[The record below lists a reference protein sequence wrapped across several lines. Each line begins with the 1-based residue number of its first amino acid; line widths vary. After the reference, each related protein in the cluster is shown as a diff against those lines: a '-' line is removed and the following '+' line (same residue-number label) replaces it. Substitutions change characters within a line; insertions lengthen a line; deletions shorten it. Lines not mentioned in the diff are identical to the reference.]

1 MKELLAAALEA
12 ARATGASYA
21 DGRAARIESRRIEVD
36 DGTPASVNQAD
47 SSGVAVRAIANGA
60 WGFASV
66 AGWTPDAFA
75 EAGREAVRIAEAS
88 AELIKSPVEL
98 APATTARGEYR
109 TPLREDPFA
118 IPLREQVAFL
128 QHLHEVAMQT
138 QGITTTSGQMDLRR
152 VEQWFQSSEG
162 ADNHQVITHTGSGF
176 SCGVRKSRRESAMRS
191 YPSGAGQYASGGF
204 EVVRSIPYERE
215 IPRIAAEAL
224 ELLTAPE
231 APSGTTDLVLS
242 GDLVSLQIH
251 ESIGHPLEL
260 DRVYG
265 SERNFS
271 GTSFATPDN
280 LNKLKYGSDRVTVFC
295 DSTAPWGLGT
305 FGFDDEGVPAQRY
318 PLIDKGVLVGYLTS
332 RETAARLGLPRS
344 GGCMRAEG
352 WQNLP
357 LIRMTNTNLMPGA
370 GSTADLIAGVDE
382 GLYIDGTG
390 SWSIDDRRENFQL
403 AGEVGWVIRGGQR
416 RHMVKGP
423 RYRGSSVSFWNS
435 CDGIAGPEYY
445 YIWGTPNCGKG
456 QPGQNMRTGQ
466 GAAPARFRQITVGE
480 GA

>member
-1 MKELLAAALEA
+1 MKEFLAAALET
-12 ARATGASYA
+12 ARTAGATYA
-21 DGRAARIESRRIEVD
+21 DCRASRIESRRIEVD
-36 DGTPASVNQAD
+36 DGAPSSVSQAE
-47 SSGVAVRAIANGA
+47 SAGVAVRAIVNGA
-60 WGFASV
+60 WGFAS
-66 AGWTPDAFA
+66 APGWSADDLNRAA
-75 EAGREAVRIAEAS
+75 KEAVAIARAS
-88 AELIKSPVEL
+88 AEMQRDAVAL
-98 APATTARGEYR
+98 APENAASGEYS
-109 TPLREDPFA
+109 TPVQKDPFK
-118 IPLREQVAFL
+118 IPIGELVEYL
-128 QHLHEVAMQT
+128 QSLHGLASQT
-138 QGITTTSGQMDLRR
+138 SGVTTTGGHIDMRR
-152 VEQWFQSSEG
+152 EEQWFQSSEG
-162 ADNHQVITHTGSGF
+162 AFNRQTITHTGSGF

-191 YPSGAGQYASGGF
+191 YPSGSGQYASGGF
-204 EVVRSIPYERE
+204 EIVESIPYERE
-215 IPRIAAEAL
+215 IPRIAAEAI

-231 APSGTTDLVLS
+231 APSGATDLVLS

-271 GTSFATPDN
+271 GTSFATPEN
-280 LNKLKYGSDRVTVFC
+280 LNKLKYGSDIVTVYA
-295 DSTAPWGLGT
+295 DATAKWGLGT
-305 FGFDDEGVPAQRY
+305 FGYDHEGVPAQKV
-318 PLIDKGVLVGYLTS
+318 PLIKSGVLVGYLTS
-332 RETAARLGLPRS
+332 RETANRLGTARS
-344 GGCMRAEG
+344 GGAMRAEG

-357 LIRMTNTNLMPGA
+357 LIRMTNTNLEPGS
-370 GSTADLIAGVDE
+370 GSVQDLIAGVDK

-403 AGEVGWVIRGGQR
+403 AGEVGWVIRGGER

-423 RYRGSSVSFWNS
+423 RYRGNSVEFWNA
-435 CDGIAGPEYY
+435 CDAIAGRDYW